1 MKQLKVT
8 SYIKSENGQVIPL
21 DNLTEQQKAKFRQT
35 TIHNVEKLMSEY
47 YSRRD
52 FYEQTIHVSND
63 NCINL

>member
-8 SYIKSENGQVIPL
+8 SYVKRNGENIPL
-21 DNLTEQQKAKFRQT
+21 SDLTEQEKAKFRQT
-35 TIHNVEKLMSEY
+35 VIHNVEKTMSEY

-52 FYEQTIHVSND
+52 SYEQAIQTCND